1 SSLKKI
7 FFLATSNQQFC
18 CKFHSKT
25 HFFIFINLE
34 KNQPNIS
41 HFISDKQ
48 THLPVANSSLACSII
63 IINYG
68 FSLKEK
74 DSKSNY
80 FSETI
85 AAKALPFK
93 VKTTVLSLKF
103 LHNLPKIE
111 IQ

>member
-1 SSLKKI
+1 LKKI

-34 KNQPNIS
+34 KNQSNIS
-41 HFISDKQ
+41 HFISDKE
-48 THLPVANSSLACSII
+48 THLLVANSSLACSII
-63 IINYG
+63 IINSG

-80 FSETI
+80 FRETI
-85 AAKALPFK
+85 AGIVNPPETRF
-93 VKTTVLSLKF
+93 LKETWF
-103 LHNLPKIE
+103 IDIPNKPDLLKH
-111 IQ
+111 